1 MILLTGSTGL
11 LGTHLLYE
19 LVSHGQKVRAM
30 KREGSNL
37 ENVRQIF
44 SHYSTKGDEYFNLIE
59 WVDGDM
65 LDLFSI
71 EDAMTGIDKVYHC
84 AALVSFKQ
92 SDQQKMNLINAEGTA
107 NVVNACL
114 RAGVKKL
121 CHVSSTAALGKAVR
135 NEVITEKTKWKVS
148 KDNSNYSIS
157 KFNAER
163 EVWRGTEEGLKAV
176 IVNPCVI
183 LGPGKWNDSSTAM
196 FKTAYEGLKFYTDG
210 SNAFVDA
217 RDVAKIMVRLME
229 SEIHSERF
237 LVTGENMTFRDL
249 FSKIAQEMGKEKP
262 KIKVEKELSEFGWRY
277 EGVRT
282 FFTKTEPRITKETA
296 RAAHRKYVYS
306 NEKIR
311 TEIGYEFT
319 KMDDT
324 IKNAVA
330 FFKQSTLAD

>member
-1 MILLTGSTGL
+1 MILVTGSTGL

-30 KREGSNL
+30 KRAGSDL
-37 ENVRQIF
+37 ENVKRIF
-44 SHYSTKGDEYFNLIE
+44 AHYSLQADSLFNLIE

-71 EDAMTGIDKVYHC
+71 EDTMAGIEKVYHC

-92 SDQQKMNLINAEGTA
+92 SDQEKMNLINSEGTA

-114 RAGVKKL
+114 RAGVKKI

-163 EVWRGTEEGLKAV
+163 EVWRGTEEGLQAV

-196 FKTAYEGLKFYTDG
+196 FKTAYEGLKFYTEG

-217 RDVAKIMVRLME
+217 RDVAKIMVRLMD

-237 LVTGENMTFRDL
+237 LITGENLTFRDL
-249 FSKIAQEMGKEKP
+249 FSMIAEEMGKEKP

-306 NEKIR
+306 NEKIKSA
-311 TEIGYEFT
+311 IDFEFT
-319 KMDDT
+319 PVEDT
-324 IKNAVA
+324 IRNAVA
-330 FFKQSTLAD
+330 FFKQSALAD